1 MLSPFELQTFVCG
14 LTEEILSSP
23 FKGIDCQGLNKTPGP
38 KPKRSDL
45 AATPDTSNTDF
56 LRAPLSSPPL
66 PQAFISQREKNE
78 FHFPNA
84 TIAGAERN

>member
-14 LTEEILSSP
+14 LIKEILSSP

-56 LRAPLSSPPL
+56 LRVPPFFTSFAPGFHKPE
-66 PQAFISQREKNE
+66 REKWISL
-78 FHFPNA
+78 PKC
-84 TIAGAERN
+84 